1 VDYRQTQLGGFGLF
15 VLVMFLVIL
24 VAAVVVESGSSSL
37 FDVVVLCLMAG
48 ALVVGVVFSRLSVV
62 VTDDRLVASF
72 LFGWPRR
79 VIDFADVVGVRRA
92 RNLWWH
98 GLGIRKIPG
107 GWRYNVWGLDAVELQ
122 LVSGEVFSI
131 GSAEPDALYD
141 AVLSRTALGS
151 AQSRYPRLIAS
162 PRSP

>member
-1 VDYRQTQLGGFGLF
+1 
-15 VLVMFLVIL
+15 
-24 VAAVVVESGSSSL
+24 
-37 FDVVVLCLMAG
+37 MAG
-48 ALVVGVVFSRLSVV
+48 ALVVGLVFSRLSVV

-72 LFGWPRR
+72 LFGRPRR
-79 VIDFADVVGVRRA
+79 VVDFADVVGVRRV

-122 LVSGEVFSI
+122 LVSGEVFNI

-141 AVLSRTALGS
+141 AVLSRRALGS
-151 AQSRYPRLIAS
+151 AQSR
-162 PRSP
+162 